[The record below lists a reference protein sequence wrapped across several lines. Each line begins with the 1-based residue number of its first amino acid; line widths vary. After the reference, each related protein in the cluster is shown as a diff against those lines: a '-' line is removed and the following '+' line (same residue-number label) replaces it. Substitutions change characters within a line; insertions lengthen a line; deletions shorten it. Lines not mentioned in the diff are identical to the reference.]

1 MSAACQC
8 PLSALITALLI
19 QIGCRTVRI
28 ICRAVVRVRSQRE
41 KRSRGEEVNVFDSK
55 IVLALMSG
63 STASGMPLL

>member
-1 MSAACQC
+1 M
-8 PLSALITALLI
+8 SALITALLI
-19 QIGCRTVRI
+19 QIGCRTVRIICKI

-63 STASGMPLL
+63 STASGMPLLYW